1 MKGYALFLKGTQ
13 YDWCDQNKVLIK
25 QGKKKKVLTL
35 SKYKYQLEE
44 QQKRICS
51 ISEEQGN
58 IIGSIKMSV
67 DQKENDERLCLT
79 LERQERSVLGRTTR
93 AEKITLRL

>member
-1 MKGYALFLKGTQ
+1 MKGHALFLKGTQ
-13 YDWCDQNKVLIK
+13 YDWCDQK
-25 QGKKKKVLTL
+25 QSTDQPRQEKKVLTL
-35 SKYKYQLEE
+35 SKYKHQSEE
-44 QQKRICS
+44 QRKRICP